1 MKKKLLPIIVSIA
14 IIGICISIVLETK
27 TVNAKAS
34 AAHESSTGAPG
45 EGTCAIT
52 ACHGNGFALSEE
64 EFGKTSE
71 LEIQNFSGSY
81 EIGKTYN
88 VTLRAIRSGLKR
100 AGFQI
105 TALDPTYN
113 NAGTLNPLPNSTTV
127 QLQKNTIFGF
137 ERRYMTHKI
146 GGIKPLKKDTIEWKF
161 TWQAPPIDMGKITFY
176 YALNITNFDNTN
188 KGDTI
193 VTNSFTINSP
203 TSGVY
208 VWEGINAHSLYTMPN
223 PAKDFVTLGF
233 EGDNTAGHFISAM
246 IFNNLGELV
255 KDMTMENNSS
265 ISPQIDISGLQQ
277 GMYMV
282 RTRTADKK
290 EYKTTFIKQ

>member
-1 MKKKLLPIIVSIA
+1 MKNKLLPILLSTA
-14 IIGICISIVLETK
+14 IIGICISVVLETK

-64 EFGKTSE
+64 EFGKVSE
-71 LEIQNFSGSY
+71 LEIQGLSGSY

-88 VTLRAIRSGLKR
+88 ITLRAIRSGLKR

-113 NAGTLNPLPNSTTV
+113 NCGMLNPLPNSTTV
-127 QLQKNTIFGF
+127 QLQKNSIFGF

-161 TWQAPPIDMGKITFY
+161 TWQAPPLDVGKITFY
-176 YALNITNFDNTN
+176 YAINIANFDNTN

-193 VTNSFTINSP
+193 VTHSFSINSP

-208 VWEGINAHSLYTMPN
+208 VWEGVNAHTLYSMPN
-223 PAKDFVTLGF
+223 PANDFVTFGTIGNNAEQF
-233 EGDNTAGHFISAM
+233 VSAM
-246 IFNNLGELV
+246 IFNNCGELV
-255 KDMTMENNSS
+255 KECSQES
-265 ISPQIDISGLQQ
+265 HSLIPLRIDVSDLQQ
-277 GMYMV
+277 GIYSV
-282 RTRTADKK
+282 RTRTNDKK